1 MLHKPEIDY
10 EARQAWV
17 PNVGPVTVIKY
28 RAEGF
33 TKELWQKWKDDPI
46 SVQCALNDRMTARQI
61 YIKDE
66 YKSFHIHMKM
76 PMLISNRSILTT
88 FYHQVNESENTEI
101 VVHSSQ
107 GNEFMVRDEKHNIGK
122 DVIANMIITFTK
134 GVFYETGTEL
144 TQVLSLDVA
153 GKIPDF
159 IKRKIAAKFAT
170 TTLDIVNYMKE
181 GTIPEK
187 IF

>member
-1 MLHKPEIDY
+1 
-10 EARQAWV
+10 
-17 PNVGPVTVIKY
+17 
-28 RAEGF
+28 
-33 TKELWQKWKDDPI
+33 
-46 SVQCALNDRMTARQI
+46 
-61 YIKDE
+61 
-66 YKSFHIHMKM
+66 
-76 PMLISNRSILTT
+76 
-88 FYHQVNESENTEI
+88 
-101 VVHSSQ
+101 
-107 GNEFMVRDEKHNIGK
+107 MVRDEKHNIGK

-134 GVFYETGTEL
+134 GVFYETGTEV

-170 TTLDIVNYMKE
+170 TTLDIVNYMKD